1 MYKREEYFRN
11 NIMYNNVTIILSIR
25 FRILFQFSILFFRLF
40 CIGKKN
46 ETRYSIIVTFFDSLS
61 LDKPVV
67 PYIKLR

>member
-11 NIMYNNVTIILSIR
+11 NIMYNNVTIIFIDS
-25 FRILFQFSILFFRLF
+25 FLFQFSILFFRLF

-46 ETRYSIIVTFFDSLS
+46 ETRYSIVVTFFDSLS